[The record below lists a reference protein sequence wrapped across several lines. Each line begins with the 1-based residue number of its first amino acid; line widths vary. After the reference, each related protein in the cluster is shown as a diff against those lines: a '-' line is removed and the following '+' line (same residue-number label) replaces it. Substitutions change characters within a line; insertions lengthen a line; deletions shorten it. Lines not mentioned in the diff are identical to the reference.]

1 MSVDLP
7 SSTLPAVLIRKR
19 SAFSFCFRSCS
30 IVIKSIL
37 PFSSAPW
44 SSPDHGRLS
53 WLSFRNVWL
62 PSSPQLYP
70 ALSWPR
76 NGLHLYMDSTQVSGT
91 CTLLWISPRLLEEG
105 SHRRLV

>member
-7 SSTLPAVLIRKR
+7 SSTLPAVLIRNR
-19 SAFSFCFRSCS
+19 SAFSFCLRSCS

-53 WLSFRNVWL
+53 WLSFQNVWP
-62 PSSPQLYP
+62 PSFPQLYP
-70 ALSWPR
+70 ALSWLQ
-76 NGLHLYMDSTQVSGT
+76 NGLPLYRDSSQVSGT
-91 CTLLWISPRLLEEG
+91 CTLLWISPHLFE
-105 SHRRLV
+105 